1 MAGAEETADGGPAG
15 AAKGCDPPP
24 AYTPFHP
31 FSAARRRSQSCVRNE
46 NESKRAVLNCVCDVR
61 FPLSL
66 PGPVPAPAFGGLR
79 PHSPRSFSFPL
90 LARLLRGVCERGG
103 RERVRGSRRSRGRSV
118 EPRPRAPPRTATV
131 PHGGGRTRR
140 DPCAG
145 CALADAPPSR
155 GPKPHGGA
163 TRCAAACDGD
173 LLPSSRRGG
182 GKGEIPFLP
191 PPPLQAREGRPI
203 ARASRGRK
211 RASDRLE
218 STCWRGLASLLA
230 TSLDGRNA
238 SPSSPQPDPGELT
251 ERDGATGV
259 SLSSAHPGAIR
270 GCTDDSETL
279 PDSTLDSPLYP

>member
-1 MAGAEETADGGPAG
+1 MEGRPGRRRGAIHPQLTPRFTPSPRPG
-15 AAKGCDPPP
+15 AAPSHASETKTKASVPCLTACVTFDFLFHFL
-24 AYTPFHP
+24 APFP
-31 FSAARRRSQSCVRNE
+31 RRLLGGFGLTR
-46 NESKRAVLNCVCDVR
+46 L
-61 FPLSL
+61 
-66 PGPVPAPAFGGLR
+66 APSR
-79 PHSPRSFSFPL
+79 FPL
-90 LARLLRGVCERGG
+90 LARLLREVCERGG

-203 ARASRGRK
+203 ARASCGRK
-211 RASDRLE
+211 QASDRLE

-259 SLSSAHPGAIR
+259 SLSAL
-270 GCTDDSETL
+270 SEQSGTG
-279 PDSTLDSPLYP
+279 